1 MDKLVSLDSSG
12 RNQLDYVISYFF
24 QLYLILHTCIRKFDV
39 TGTAQI
45 FLGTKRSLT
54 LLLCLM
60 HINGIKCQT
69 WFLEKLKGKQVK

>member
-1 MDKLVSLDSSG
+1 M
-12 RNQLDYVISYFF
+12 NQLDYVISYSF
-24 QLYLILHTCIRKFDV
+24 QLLLMINACVRKFDV
-39 TGTAQI
+39 TGTAQT

-69 WFLEKLKGKQVK
+69 WFFEKLKGKQVK